1 MSKAPT
7 TLGNRHLW
15 AVPGV
20 SVGPGAGL
28 LPEEAS
34 GFTDFPPPSLPPGG
48 LLRVQAT
55 RAPATASPASL
66 QSAHSP
72 PPPLEHPKDAPHSSP
87 THELR
92 PPVPFWVLFG
102 ALQGSPLCPRGAR
115 LPHRPD
121 RHHCV
126 WTALSV
132 SVTHLGRAQNQPA
145 GWEAE
150 KRLWRGGGGVPAATF
165 PPGGAERAAPEG
177 QALRR
182 VGVVAEAARSW
193 TWREPSRRTLEGS
206 RAWARVPGHSIF
218 LP

>member
-7 TLGNRHLW
+7 TLGNPHLW

-20 SVGPGAGL
+20 SVGPSAGL

-34 GFTDFPPPSLPPGG
+34 GFTDLLPPSLPPGG

-66 QSAHSP
+66 QSAHAP

-115 LPHRPD
+115 LPRRPD

-126 WTALSV
+126 CTALSV
-132 SVTHLGRAQNQPA
+132 SVTHLGRAQNQPG

-150 KRLWRGGGGVPAATF
+150 KRRWARGVGGRPPQRPSRQGARAVP
-165 PPGGAERAAPEG
+165 APEG
-177 QALRR
+177 RALRR
-182 VGVVAEAARSW
+182 
-193 TWREPSRRTLEGS
+193 
-206 RAWARVPGHSIF
+206 
-218 LP
+218 